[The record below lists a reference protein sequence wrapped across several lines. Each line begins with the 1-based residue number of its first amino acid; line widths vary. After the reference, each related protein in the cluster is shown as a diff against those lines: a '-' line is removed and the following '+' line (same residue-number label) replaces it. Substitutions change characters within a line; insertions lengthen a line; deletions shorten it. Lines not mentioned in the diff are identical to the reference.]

1 MSHKLYGKYRGTVL
15 DNIDPLGQ
23 GRIIAEV
30 PDALGLNPSTWAEAC
45 APLAGVQSG
54 VWLVPQIGAGVWIEF
69 ERGDPDFP
77 IWTGCR
83 WLSVADV
90 PVLAQNGPA
99 ASPPIV
105 LQTPGGAALALSDA
119 PGPSGGILLKTAGG
133 ATISISDA
141 GIAIANGKGAVIT
154 LIGPTVDVNNG
165 AWTVT

>member
-1 MSHKLYGKYRGTVL
+1 MSHKLYGKYRGAVL
-15 DNIDPLGQ
+15 NNIDPLGR
-23 GRIIAEV
+23 GRIIVEV
-30 PDALGLNPSTWAEAC
+30 PDALGLSPSAWAEAC

-54 VWLVPQIGAGVWIEF
+54 VYLVPQIGAGVWIEF
-69 ERGDPDFP
+69 ERGDPGFP

-83 WLSVADV
+83 WDSGADV
-90 PVLAQNGPA
+90 PPLAQTGPPA
-99 ASPPIV
+99 NPPIV
-105 LQTPGGAALALSDA
+105 LQTPGGAALMLSDA
-119 PGPSGGILLKTAGG
+119 PGAAGGIVLKTAGG

>member
-1 MSHKLYGKYRGTVL
+1 MSHKLYGKYRGAVL
-15 DNIDPLGQ
+15 NNIDPLGR

-30 PDALGLNPSTWAEAC
+30 PDALGLSPSAWAEAC

-54 VWLVPQIGAGVWIEF
+54 VYLVPQIGAGVWIEF

-83 WLSVADV
+83 WDSAADV
-90 PVLAQNGPA
+90 PTLAQTGPPA
-99 ASPPIV
+99 NPPIV
-105 LQTPGGAALALSDA
+105 LQTPGGAALMLSDA
-119 PGPSGGILLKTAGG
+119 PGAAGGIVLKTAGG

-141 GIAIANGKGAVIT
+141 GISIANGKGAVIA